1 MIHIFELFAKNI
13 LKDFRCKHEITK
25 AQNDYILMALQNND
39 ILVQGERSCYRPSLA
54 SRFYHN

>member
-13 LKDFRCKHEITK
+13 LKNFRCKHEITK
-25 AQNDYILMALQNND
+25 AQTDYILIALQNND
-39 ILVQGERSCYRPSLA
+39 ILVQGERSFYRPSLT